1 LRRAAAVCRIRAR
14 WRAAPERPRTR
25 LLQVGIGLAVGL
37 GTASAI
43 ILPDNKQKD
52 AASMEM
58 YGTSFKE
65 LNPQQAKAAEFRAG
79 HARWKNFVEK
89 GIYPITRA
97 LPGSNNPI
105 VNPFRN
111 APQVEPEA
119 DE

>member
-1 LRRAAAVCRIRAR
+1 M
-14 WRAAPERPRTR
+14 
-25 LLQVGIGLAVGL
+25 LQVGIGLAVSL

-43 ILPDNKQKD
+43 ILPNNKQKD

-58 YGTSFKE
+58 YGSEFKE
-65 LNPQQAKAAEFRAG
+65 LNPQQAKAAEFKAG

-97 LPGSNNPI
+97 IPGSNNPI

-111 APQVEPEA
+111 APEVAPDA